1 MTEVL
6 FNGHAGR
13 LEGRYHQSEN
23 PSAPIA
29 LILHPHPQYGGTMN
43 NKVVYTLFSCF
54 QNLGFS
60 VLRFNFRSVGR
71 SQGNFEDGPGE
82 LSDATVAL
90 DWLQSVNPEARQCW
104 IAGYSFGAWIGLQ
117 LLMRRPDINN
127 FIAVSP
133 PANEKD
139 FSFLA
144 PCPTSGLITQG
155 CVDEIVTPSSVTT
168 LVKRLNTQRNVS
180 VDYAMIEDADHMYNN
195 HLVDLYKIVGNYV
208 IDAMKKKTPAKKRR
222 GRRKKVEMQEEQET
236 LLLGNENEDIDTD
249 EDFEDD
255 VDNDI
260 LDDEDEEE
268 SALKSQKCSVQRT
281 AFFLNKSLIIA
292 IESNLKSLIGKKIC

>member
-1 MTEVL
+1 
-6 FNGHAGR
+6 
-13 LEGRYHQSEN
+13 
-23 PSAPIA
+23 
-29 LILHPHPQYGGTMN
+29 
-43 NKVVYTLFSCF
+43 
-54 QNLGFS
+54 
-60 VLRFNFRSVGR
+60 
-71 SQGNFEDGPGE
+71 
-82 LSDATVAL
+82 
-90 DWLQSVNPEARQCW
+90 
-104 IAGYSFGAWIGLQ
+104 
-117 LLMRRPDINN
+117 MRRPDINN
-127 FIAVSP
+127 FIAVPP

-208 IDAMKKKTPAKKRR
+208 IDAMKKKTPTKKRR

-260 LDDEDEEE
+260 LDDEDEE
-268 SALKSQKCSVQRT
+268 
-281 AFFLNKSLIIA
+281 
-292 IESNLKSLIGKKIC
+292 

>member
-6 FNGHAGR
+6 FNGHSGR
-13 LEGRYHQSEN
+13 LEGRYHQSSN

-54 QNLGFS
+54 QNMGFS

-71 SQGNFEDGPGE
+71 SQGQFEDGPGE

-90 DWLQSVNPEARQCW
+90 DWLQATNPEARQCW
-104 IAGYSFGAWIGLQ
+104 IAGYSFGAWVGLQ

-127 FIAVSP
+127 FIAASP

-155 CVDEIVTPSSVTT
+155 GIDEIVAPASVTS
-168 LVKRLNTQRNVS
+168 LARRLNTQRNVS
-180 VDYAMIEDADHMYNN
+180 VDFALLEEADHMYNN

-208 IDAMKKKTPAKKRR
+208 ISAMKKKAPTKKRR
-222 GRRKKVEMQEEQET
+222 GRRKKIEMQEQET
-236 LLLGNENEDIDTD
+236 LLIAGENEDYIEND
-249 EDFEDD
+249 E
-255 VDNDI
+255 
-260 LDDEDEEE
+260 LDDIENDDFDDDIESDDEE
-268 SALKSQKCSVQRT
+268 
-281 AFFLNKSLIIA
+281 
-292 IESNLKSLIGKKIC
+292 

>member
-1 MTEVL
+1 MTEVI

-23 PSAPIA
+23 PAAPIA

-43 NKVVYTLFSCF
+43 NKVVYTLFSVF

-71 SQGNFEDGPGE
+71 SQGSFEDGPGE

-155 CVDEIVTPSSVTT
+155 CMDEIVTPASVTA

-180 VDYAMIEDADHMYNN
+180 VGYAMVEEADHMYNN
-195 HLVDLYKIVGNYV
+195 HLVDLYKITGNYI

-222 GRRKKVEMQEEQET
+222 GRRKKNDLEDMSEDET
-236 LLLGNENEDIDTD
+236 LLLEADEAAEDFDDDFSD
-249 EDFEDD
+249 ED
-255 VDNDI
+255 
-260 LDDEDEEE
+260 DE
-268 SALKSQKCSVQRT
+268 
-281 AFFLNKSLIIA
+281 
-292 IESNLKSLIGKKIC
+292 

>member
-13 LEGRYHQSEN
+13 LEGRYHQSEK
-23 PSAPIA
+23 PGAPIA

-43 NKVVYTLFSCF
+43 NKVVYSLFSCF

-71 SQGNFEDGPGE
+71 SQGEFEDGPGE

-139 FSFLA
+139 F
-144 PCPTSGLITQG
+144 G
-155 CVDEIVTPSSVTT
+155 T
-168 LVKRLNTQRNVS
+168 LSDFRPDCS
-180 VDYAMIEDADHMYNN
+180 
-195 HLVDLYKIVGNYV
+195 
-208 IDAMKKKTPAKKRR
+208 
-222 GRRKKVEMQEEQET
+222 GRRRRNCQSAV
-236 LLLGNENEDIDTD
+236 GV
-249 EDFEDD
+249 DFGQASEC
-255 VDNDI
+255 
-260 LDDEDEEE
+260 
-268 SALKSQKCSVQRT
+268 SAQR
-281 AFFLNKSLIIA
+281 AGGF
-292 IESNLKSLIGKKIC
+292 CPD